1 MNFKYWLPENVSKP
15 ARGGVTPNSNGNRNF
30 AVPESFLNNFSTF
43 QTNVNQVSN
52 DIDEISDFIS
62 GLFD

>member
-1 MNFKYWLPENVSKP
+1 MAKP